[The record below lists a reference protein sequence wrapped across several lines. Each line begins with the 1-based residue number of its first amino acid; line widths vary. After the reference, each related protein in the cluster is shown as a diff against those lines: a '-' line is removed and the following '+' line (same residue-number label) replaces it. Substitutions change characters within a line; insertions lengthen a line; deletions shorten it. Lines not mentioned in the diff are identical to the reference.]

1 MSTPGPL
8 ETLARI
14 VGDALSPLATRL
26 QGDQVEGTIEQL
38 GLRLPTG
45 ALTSG
50 ALPQAL
56 QASAAACAQ
65 LPASVAALITAI
77 EGNDDTALIAAA
89 AHVAQQIIQAGGAF
103 TQLGTAINNVVQTD
117 GGLTAA
123 QKTRLGADAQ
133 AIPERLLHLA
143 LISWLEDRLPAVK
156 GGLELVGLFD
166 DGAVPGNTA
175 DPSQPPFHLKRV
187 RFDRIG
193 PLFSDPVQHLK
204 DLYGF
209 GRPDF
214 DGLELFRRIK
224 QLVDRPEAEAIIITA
239 PGQPAALEAFIF
251 RLAVEPG
258 AVPGLR
264 ARLRVPAEKDFNV
277 SVTIGGPW
285 SATVDSTAR
294 FATSLEFLLNPQTG
308 LRIEPPAAAASVA
321 IAFGLKAAKSDGT
334 PMILIGQ
341 AGGSRLELLSAAARL
356 PLQLSASVG
365 APSPEV
371 KLGAALELKQG
382 KLVVDASHADGFI
395 GTILGGVKIES
406 GFDLSA
412 LYDTDKGLRFT
423 GSATIEIALP
433 THITLGPIS
442 IPNLYLI
449 GGFKDGTIPIEF
461 SVDVGAQL
469 GPLSATVNRMGAL
482 ATISFPKGGGNAGAA
497 QIDVGFKPPNGVG
510 LSVDAGVVKGGGF
523 LSIDVDRGEYA
534 GALELTFSGFLSLK
548 AVGII
553 NTRMPDGSSGFSLLI
568 IITAEFGSGLQLGF
582 GFTLLGV
589 GGLLGLNRTMR
600 LDALVEGVR
609 VGGLNSILFPRDVV
623 AHATQIIS
631 DLRAFF
637 PPQTGIFLI
646 GPMAKLGWGTPTL
659 VSLTI
664 GIIIEIPGNIALIG
678 VLRVALPTDD
688 AAVVVLQV
696 SFIGAIEFDKSRGW
710 FFATLFDSRVLF
722 ITIQGEMGLLIAFG
736 DDANFVVSVG
746 GFHPR
751 YSPPALPF
759 PTPRRIAL
767 DILNTSVARIRAE
780 GYFAVTSN
788 SVQFGCMAESF
799 FGFSALNVSGHFQL
813 DALIRFS
820 PFFFIISFSSEF
832 EVKVF
837 GVGVWGLRIRLEVQ
851 GPTPWRAHGS
861 AGISLLFFDIDVDID
876 VTWGDE
882 DQTNLP
888 PLQVL
893 PRLVEELSK
902 PDSWRPL
909 PPPGASL
916 LVSVRKLPEAESK
929 IAFHPLGTL
938 QVSQRFAPLDA
949 KLDRVG
955 AQRPGDG
962 KQFSLAAA
970 SAVFAK
976 RGDVQE
982 RFAPAQFEDLSDDE
996 RLTRKAFEDRHGGVE
1011 LSSAGA
1017 QLESGASIT
1026 RVARYDLI
1034 TIDTNARRHRRRF
1047 HILGSLLFTHFLA
1060 GASVALSSLS
1070 ARTRQAKAPVQD
1082 GVKAK
1087 SEGFAVALQENNKAV
1102 SAETVF
1108 ASEGSARD
1116 WMADAVANDRSLA
1129 GKLHV
1134 VPEFELAA

>member
-1 MSTPGPL
+1 MSNAGTL
-8 ETLARI
+8 EALARI
-14 VGDALSPLATRL
+14 VGDALSPLAERL
-26 QGDQVEGTIEQL
+26 QGDQVEQTIEQL

-56 QASAAACAQ
+56 QASAAGCSQ
-65 LPASVAALITAI
+65 LPAAVAALITAI
-77 EGNDDTALIAAA
+77 EGGDDGAMISAAA
-89 AHVAQQIIQAGGAF
+89 DLAQKIVQAGAAF
-103 TQLGTAINNVVQTD
+103 TQLGTAINNLVQGS

-123 QKTRLGADAQ
+123 QKAKLSAA
-133 AIPERLLHLA
+133 AAEIPERLLHLA
-143 LISWLEDRLPAVK
+143 LISYVEDRQPSVK
-156 GGLELVGLFD
+156 SGLELVGFFD
-166 DGAVPGNTA
+166 DSAMPGDPA

-193 PLFSDPVQHLK
+193 ALFSDPAQYLK

-214 DGLELFRRIK
+214 DGLELFRRVK
-224 QLVDRPEAEAIIITA
+224 HMVDRPEAQAILITA
-239 PGQPAALEAFIF
+239 PGQPVALEAFIF

-258 AVPGLR
+258 AIPGLR
-264 ARLRVPAEKDFNV
+264 ARVRVPAQKDVNV
-277 SVTIGGPW
+277 TVPISGPW
-285 SATVDSTAR
+285 SATVDSSSR
-294 FATSLEFLLNPQTG
+294 FDGSLEFLLNPQTG
-308 LRIEPPAAAASVA
+308 LRIEPPAAAVSVTV
-321 IAFGLKAAKSDGT
+321 AFGIKTANSDGT

-356 PLQLSASVG
+356 PLQLSASSG
-365 APSPEV
+365 APSPQV
-371 KLGAALELKQG
+371 KFGAALELKQG
-382 KLVVDASHADGFI
+382 KLVIDASNADGFI
-395 GTILGGVKIES
+395 ATLLGGVKIES
-406 GFDLSA
+406 DFDLSA

-433 THITLGPIS
+433 THLTLGPIS

-461 SVDVGAQL
+461 SVDLGANL
-469 GPLSATVNRMGAL
+469 GPLAATVNRMGAL

-497 QIDVGFKPPNGVG
+497 QIDVGFKAPNGVG
-510 LSVDAGVVKGGGF
+510 LSIDAGVVKGGGF
-523 LSIDVDRGEYA
+523 LFIDVDRGEYA
-534 GALELTFSGFLSLK
+534 GALELTLLDFLSIK

-568 IITAEFGSGLQLGF
+568 IISVEFGTGIQLGF
-582 GFTLLGV
+582 GFTLIGL

-600 LDALVEGVR
+600 LDALVQGVR
-609 VGGLNSILFPRDVV
+609 TGGLNSILFPKDII
-623 AHATQIIS
+623 ANATQIIN

-637 PPQTGIFLI
+637 PAQNGIFLI

-722 ITIQGEMGLLIAFG
+722 ITISGEMGLLIAFG

-759 PTPRRIAL
+759 PNPARICI

-788 SVQFGCMAESF
+788 SVQFGCLADAF

-820 PFFFIISFSSEF
+820 PFYFIISFSSEF

-837 GVGVWGLRIRLEVQ
+837 GIGVWGLRIRLEVE

-876 VTWGDE
+876 ITWGD
-882 DQTNLP
+882 DNPTTLP
-888 PLQVL
+888 PMLVL
-893 PRLVEELSK
+893 PKFVEEFSK
-902 PDSWRPL
+902 ADSWRPL

-929 IAFHPLGTL
+929 IALHPLGTL

-949 KLDRVG
+949 KLDRIG

-962 KQFSLAAA
+962 KQFSIAAA
-970 SAVFAK
+970 STVFAK

-982 RFAPAQFEDLSDDE
+982 RFAPAQFEDLSDDQ
-996 RLTRKAFEDRHGGVE
+996 RLSRKAFEDRHGGVE

-1026 RVARYDLI
+1026 RVARYELS
-1034 TIDTNARRHRRRF
+1034 TIDTNAAAHRRRLYRF
-1047 HILGSLLFTHFLA
+1047 GSLLFAHFLS

-1070 ARTRQAKAPVQD
+1070 ARTHKAKVPVAD
-1082 GVKAK
+1082 GVKTQ
-1087 SEGFAVALQENNKAV
+1087 SEGFAVALQENNNAV
-1102 SAETVF
+1102 GPHTIF
-1108 ASEGSARD
+1108 ASEGAARD
-1116 WMADAVANDRSLA
+1116 WMANAVANDRSLA
-1129 GKLHV
+1129 SKVHV
-1134 VPEFELAA
+1134 IPQFELAA